1 MRFIGLFL
9 LSLVLVSADE
19 KKYTPQEYIDMY
31 KDMAIAEMHRSGV
44 PASIT
49 LAQGYLESGCGN
61 SDLAKKANNHFG
73 IKCHADW
80 KGKGYY
86 VEDDDYD
93 EKGKLKKS
101 CFRVYKSAEESFADH
116 SEFLKTRQRYAFL
129 FELRTTDYKGWSRG
143 LKKAG
148 YATNPKYADL
158 LISII
163 ERYELYQY
171 DSQKEK
177 KLLAKKRLTKKEVFN
192 INEIPAIAYDGQ
204 MTIREIRDQY
214 FTAEWQIFK
223 YNDLSRKQKLKPGM
237 VIYLKPKRNR
247 NKIRPI
253 YTVKE
258 GDNMQYISQ
267 LTGMKLKKLYKINL
281 MRKGEEPMV
290 GEQLSLYN
298 KRAIKPKTTQQPK
311 PYKYFLIDPEG
322 ASFESGPEEKI
333 ADEKPAKK
341 TGEKIVREDG
351 IYHRVG
357 SGETLSSISKIYSM
371 NWKTLMDQNG
381 LKTENLEIGQVLL
394 IEPRQSAAI
403 ATETDDLPKS
413 KKQEKGIKKEPN
425 ALPDGEPTAYSEN
438 QKNGFHTV
446 QKGETLFSISR
457 YYGMTVAEVMRINHM
472 TEPSLKVGSEI
483 RIKE

>member
-1 MRFIGLFL
+1 
-9 LSLVLVSADE
+9 
-19 KKYTPQEYIDMY
+19 MY

-73 IKCHADW
+73 IKCHKDW

-86 VEDDDYD
+86 IEDDDYD
-93 EKGKLKKS
+93 EDGKLKKS
-101 CFRVYKSAEESFADH
+101 CFRVYKTAQASFADH

-177 KLLAKKRLTKKEVFN
+177 KLLANQRLTKKEVFN

-223 YNDLSRKQKLKPGM
+223 YNDLNRKQKLKPGM
-237 VIYLKPKRNR
+237 VIYLKPKRKR
-247 NKIRPI
+247 NKITPV

-267 LTGMKLKKLYKINL
+267 STGVKLKSLYKWNL
-281 MRKGEEPMV
+281 MQKGEEPMA
-290 GEQLSLYN
+290 GEQLSLN
-298 KRAIKPKTTQQPK
+298 KKRAIKPKTTRASIPF
-311 PYKYFLIDPEG
+311 KYYLIDPEG
-322 ASFESGPEEKI
+322 ASFESEPEEQTTVENSTETAGK
-333 ADEKPAKK
+333 
-341 TGEKIVREDG
+341 KIVKEDG
-351 IYHRVG
+351 VYHKVG
-357 SGETLSSISKIYSM
+357 KGETLSSISKIYSM
-371 NWKTLMDQNG
+371 HWKTLMEQNR

-394 IEPRQSAAI
+394 IEPRHAASI
-403 ATETDDLPKS
+403 ATETEDEPKGKKPEALIPEKTEPLP
-413 KKQEKGIKKEPN
+413 E
-425 ALPDGEPTAYSEN
+425 GETTAYSES
-438 QKNGFHTV
+438 QKTGFHKV

-457 YYGMTVAEVMRINHM
+457 FYGMTVAEVMRINQM
-472 TEPSLKVGSEI
+472 TEPSVKEGTEI
-483 RIKE
+483 RIKD

>member
-9 LSLVLVSADE
+9 LAMVLVSANE
-19 KKYTPQEYIDMY
+19 KKYTPEEYIAMY
-31 KDMAIAEMHRSGV
+31 KDMAISEMHRSGV

-61 SDLAKKANNHFG
+61 SALARKANNHFG
-73 IKCHADW
+73 IKCHKDW

-93 EKGKLKKS
+93 ENGKLTKS
-101 CFRVYKSAEESFADH
+101 CFRVYKTAEESFADH

-158 LISII
+158 LINII

-171 DSQKEK
+171 DSKKEK
-177 KLLAKKRLTKKEVFN
+177 KLLANQRLTKTEVFN

-223 YNDLSRKQKLKPGM
+223 YNDLSRKQKLKKGM
-237 VIYLKPKRNR
+237 VIYLKPKRKR
-247 NKIRPI
+247 NKTNTV
-253 YTVKE
+253 YTVQQ

-267 LTGMKLKKLYKINL
+267 MKGIKLKNLYKLNL
-281 MRKGEEPMV
+281 MKKGEEPVV
-290 GEQLSLYN
+290 GEQLSLKD
-298 KRAIKPKTTQQPK
+298 KRAIKPKTVSEAR
-311 PYKYFLIDPEG
+311 PYKFFLIDPEG
-322 ASFESGPEEKI
+322 ATFENEPEE
-333 ADEKPAKK
+333 EKEATVKK
-341 TGEKIVREDG
+341 TGEKVVKEDG

-357 SGETLSSISKIYSM
+357 QGETLSSISKNYGL
-371 NWKTLMDQNG
+371 NWKTLMEQNG
-381 LKTENLEIGQVLL
+381 LKTENLEIGQMLI
-394 IEPRQSAAI
+394 IEPKHSSSI
-403 ATETDDLPKS
+403 ASDTKKES
-413 KKQEKGIKKEPN
+413 KKVIQEEPEP
-425 ALPDGEPTAYSEN
+425 APVAPGDDDPTAYSES
-438 QKNGFHTV
+438 QKSGFHTV
-446 QKGETLFSISR
+446 KKGETLFSISR
-457 YYGMTVAEVMRINHM
+457 IYGMTVAEVMRINHM
-472 TEPSLKVGSEI
+472 TEPSVKEGVAI
-483 RIKE
+483 RIKD